1 MKCTFNIYRNKQ
13 NHYQLFIK
21 MFVLTLLMLLSSMSY
36 AQKTEGVIRYLM
48 TENYVKEMAAVDYL
62 SKQAIDRLAYMYG
75 GNRGIYKSYS
85 LLWFNPT
92 QTKYEDSEES
102 PEKGFS
108 GWSYRKDEY
117 TIIRNFE
124 KRTIHD
130 YIDLLQKTYIIEDSL
145 QVPKWRI
152 MNEMKEIEGHI
163 CMNAVYNDT
172 LKMQKVIG
180 WYALDIRIMGGP
192 ERFFGLPGLILE
204 VDINNGAMVI
214 TADKIELKKLTTE
227 LDFPKKAKGKKIKE
241 KDYVAILKKHIAE
254 KRKLGEPPFYNIRY

>member
-1 MKCTFNIYRNKQ
+1 MKLTFDNYSNKQ
-13 NHYQLFIK
+13 KHTQLFIK
-21 MFVLTLLMLLSSMSY
+21 MFGLTVLMLFSSLTY

-48 TENYVKEMAAVDYL
+48 TEDYVKEMAAVDYL

-85 LLWFNPT
+85 TLWFNPT
-92 QTKYEDSEES
+92 QTKYEDSEER
-102 PEKGFS
+102 PGQDFS

-117 TIIRNFE
+117 TITRNFE

-130 YIDLLQKTYIIEDSL
+130 YIDLLQKTYIIEDTL
-145 QVPKWRI
+145 PVPKWRI
-152 MNEMKEIEGHI
+152 MNDMKEILGHL
-163 CMNAVYNDT
+163 CMNAVYYDS
-172 LKMQKVIG
+172 LKMQRVIG
-180 WYALDIRIMGGP
+180 WYAMDIPVTGGP
-192 ERFFGLPGLILE
+192 ERFYGLPGLILE

-254 KRKLGEPPFYNIRY
+254 KRKLEQPSFYSIRY

>member
-1 MKCTFNIYRNKQ
+1 MKRTFNINRNKQ
-13 NHYQLFIK
+13 KHFHLFIK
-21 MFVLTLLMLLSSMSY
+21 MFVLTLLMLFSSMSY
-36 AQKTEGVIRYLM
+36 AQKLEGVIRYLM

-75 GNRGIYKSYS
+75 GNRVIYKSYS
-85 LLWFNPT
+85 LLWFNST
-92 QTKYEDSEES
+92 LTKYEDSEES
-102 PEKGFS
+102 PGKDFS

-124 KRTIHD
+124 KKTIHD

-172 LKMQKVIG
+172 LKMQRVIA
-180 WYALDIRIMGGP
+180 WYALDIPIPGGP

-204 VDINNGAMVI
+204 VDINDGAMVI

-227 LDFPKKAKGKKIKE
+227 LNFPKKAKGKKIKE

-254 KRKLGEPPFYNIRY
+254 KRKLEQPAFYSIRY